1 MLKIQ
6 DIILKIKYVIKS
18 KAFEK
23 KPLTIIF
30 RVILLILLSL
40 IRLNIKYKVLCKQ
53 SSFIYTLNQQN
64 QIGLGG
70 RGQFILREFY
80 DPFFSC
86 GDKLFLKKFNFIDI
100 GCSRGFFSMYLLKLR
115 GLKSK
120 GLCIEPLKNAIY
132 DFKKILNLN
141 NINNVKII
149 NGVISNQSNKKIPLY
164 QVNEKHG
171 YFSIF
176 KDVRFADN
184 KSPKKINVK
193 SYTID
198 ELIIKYK
205 KLKNVELIK
214 IDAEGAELEILLK
227 GTKTINKFRPIIYC
241 EVTRKKNKILNF
253 LKNKNYKLF
262 VISNGK
268 IRKLN
273 HKNFEGDLLAINK
286 KSNLINQ
293 F

>member
-1 MLKIQ
+1 M
-6 DIILKIKYVIKS
+6 
-18 KAFEK
+18 
-23 KPLTIIF
+23 
-30 RVILLILLSL
+30 
-40 IRLNIKYKVLCKQ
+40 
-53 SSFIYTLNQQN
+53 
-64 QIGLGG
+64 
-70 RGQFILREFY
+70 
-80 DPFFSC
+80 
-86 GDKLFLKKFNFIDI
+86 
-100 GCSRGFFSMYLLKLR
+100 
-115 GLKSK
+115 
-120 GLCIEPLKNAIY
+120 
-132 DFKKILNLN
+132 
-141 NINNVKII
+141 
-149 NGVISNQSNKKIPLY
+149 
-164 QVNEKHG
+164 
-171 YFSIF
+171 
-176 KDVRFADN
+176 
-184 KSPKKINVK
+184 K

-273 HKNFEGDLLAINK
+273 HKNFEVDLLAINK